1 MADDREERLAALRS
15 RVASKLSQ
23 EEAEVEVTVIAKS
36 NKKRKESSIIEQA
49 KFVQE
54 SADML
59 IDSETV
65 KEAMTIATKK
75 VEEAQDM
82 IATSDMKRLRNLAS
96 LLILA
101 GSILGIIS
109 GALLMTGNPADLLN
123 TSLFEESSAVDYAGD
138 VWEAETGDS
147 IEGAL
152 VELLDTET
160 MTEIRSTVTDEN
172 GFYRFNQVST
182 EERIL
187 RVSKDGYQT
196 VERYVNPGEAGE
208 RVITLTLGE
217 GTITE
222 GEKSTDEGW
231 SVENAVFLSSAI
243 GIFTVFFGLIGVQA
257 SIEASRGKKYRR
269 TQYLAGLALFS
280 RGLIIFGPAL
290 ILLGMI
296 ILIFAKKQFE
306 DLVA

>member
-208 RVITLTLGE
+208 RVVTLTLGE

>member
-82 IATSDMKRLRNLAS
+82 IATSDMKRLRSLAS

-182 EERIL
+182 EEKIL

>member
-1 MADDREERLAALRS
+1 MADEREKRLAALRS
-15 RVASKLSQ
+15 RVASKLSHNDV
-23 EEAEVEVTVIAKS
+23 EVEATVIEKS
-36 NKKRKESSIIEQA
+36 KLSPKESSIIDQA
-49 KFVQE
+49 RFVQE

-82 IATSDMKRLRNLAS
+82 IATSDMKRLRSLAS
-96 LLILA
+96 LLILT

-138 VWEAETGDS
+138 VWEADSGDS
-147 IEGAL
+147 IDGAL
-152 VELLDTET
+152 VQLLDIET
-160 MTEIRSTVTDEN
+160 MTETRSTITDEN
-172 GFYRFNQVST
+172 GFFRFNQVST
-182 EERIL
+182 NEQIL

-208 RVITLTLGE
+208 RVVTLSVGE

-222 GEKSTDEGW
+222 GEKSSDEGW

-243 GIFTVFFGLIGVQA
+243 GILTVFFGLIGVQA
-257 SIEASRGKKYRR
+257 SIEATRGKKYRR

>member
-23 EEAEVEVTVIAKS
+23 EEPEVEATVIEKS
-36 NKKRKESSIIEQA
+36 GNKRKDSSIIEQA
-49 KFVQE
+49 RFVQE
-54 SADML
+54 SADLL

-96 LLILA
+96 LLILT

-152 VELLDTET
+152 VELLDPET
-160 MTEIRSTVTDEN
+160 MTEIRSAVTDEN

-182 EERIL
+182 EESIL

-196 VERYVNPGEAGE
+196 VERYVKPGEAGE
-208 RVITLTLGE
+208 RVITLTPGE

-296 ILIFAKKQFE
+296 ILVFAKKQFE